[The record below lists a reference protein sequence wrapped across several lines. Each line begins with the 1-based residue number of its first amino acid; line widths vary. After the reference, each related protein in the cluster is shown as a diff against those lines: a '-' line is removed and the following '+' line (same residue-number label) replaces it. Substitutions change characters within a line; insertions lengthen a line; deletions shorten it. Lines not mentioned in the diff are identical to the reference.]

1 MSSLHDKEIT
11 IFLTEIFRPTL
22 EGFFE
27 ASAGQGLPL
36 NDFGSEIAA
45 FSNSYDRICKYFPH
59 FPGILE
65 PFKNAYG
72 FLVFHSVATEH

>member
-1 MSSLHDKEIT
+1 MTKKSRFFSPRYFVL
-11 IFLTEIFRPTL
+11 LLR
-22 EGFFE
+22 GFFE
-27 ASAGQGLPL
+27 ASAGQGLLL

-72 FLVFHSVATEH
+72 FLFHSVATEH

>member
-1 MSSLHDKEIT
+1 MTKKSRFFSPRYFVLLLRVFCQRD
-11 IFLTEIFRPTL
+11 
-22 EGFFE
+22 FE
-27 ASAGQGLPL
+27 ASAGQGLLL

-72 FLVFHSVATEH
+72 FLFHSVATEH